1 MKKRALSFI
10 LVLVMI
16 LSVFP
21 TSSFALSK
29 TYKGVTVDY
38 GTATYKNQVIT
49 YIKDGTLTLNGALTA
64 QVILVGG
71 GGSGSIG
78 QKGATSGDIC
88 KGSGGTGGSV
98 LMKNVVLEA
107 GTYSITVGAG
117 GAAVTA
123 VTSGK
128 APGKSGSSSSIL
140 GPGINLI
147 AAGGIGGGTET
158 VATAGAG
165 TGANLDFSGTS
176 TVYGNGGAAATSK
189 TTGGRNGA
197 NETGNGGGGSGSSAS
212 GGKSGA
218 GGNGVVAIILTGHK
232 HIYEYNV
239 SGSNSAVLTA
249 NCSSSDSSL
258 SLTLLDGGQLNA
270 SELEAWTAAG
280 LDSPVFSFYSQSDLT
295 HPLSSAP
302 SAPGDYVVK
311 ATVGSGSNTATASKA
326 YTIIG
331 THAHKVGS
339 SVVDFT
345 GVAGLTNT
353 AGNYYLTQ
361 DIKLSKDLII
371 TKKVTLCLNGHVLDL
386 NGKQIIVNNGG
397 DLQICDCGTT
407 EHYFTEATL
416 HSENAKADIPY
427 WDLQSAKD
435 SNTKH
440 TVTGGVITGGAQVSS
455 SENVFGGAIYADGGS
470 CTLYSGTIAGNY
482 CYYSGTGSK
491 LPWGG
496 AVYLTNNATFTMYGG
511 KVVGNAVVSNGTGQS
526 SGGAVYIYGE
536 GETCG
541 KAFVYGGEICYNAAS
556 SYAGGIYAVRGPLT
570 VGGTAKIRYNKA
582 YYQGYLDN
590 GDTECN
596 VQTATYASAGYNGSL
611 EFGTGE
617 NAPAAGMSVGIRKND
632 EKNLVSTDADDYT
645 RYLSSDNN
653 GLYLLYDSNTRV
665 IKLGSKSESGI
676 HAINLF
682 TEGEGVVYSEPQAA
696 KKDTEISL
704 TLTPS
709 DGYELSSLTVTDA
722 NGGTVTVTDN
732 KFTMPDLDVDVKAV
746 FIAKPNHTHDFSY
759 SASENT
765 VTAVCADTDGQC
777 DLTDKKIVL
786 TLTATSGTYD
796 GTTSFPASTDDT
808 TVGFTSITG
817 STLEAVQY
825 QKKTAENTW
834 ADPTT
839 TPPVDAGTYKASVKV
854 TDNTDSVTA
863 EQEFIVK
870 KATQVITADD
880 PQAFTYGDT
889 GKSIVASALD
899 NATLTYA
906 VKSGDTV
913 EIDATTGE
921 LTILRAGDTTVT
933 VTAAETDN
941 YLSAT
946 KDITV
951 SIAKKQIDKPTADT
965 NSFTYTGS
973 LQTYA
978 PVGFDSTLMA
988 IEGHQQT
995 DVSATGYT
1003 ATVTLADPDNYEW
1016 STAGDCAFPWNIA
1029 KADYTGVKTATG
1041 EIKAMQGST
1050 VEITLPEL
1058 PEGAVCGTP
1067 TTAFT
1072 YVETP
1077 VVDNGKLKL
1086 TVGSTGIPAGTSAF
1100 TVDIPVTDAKNYK
1113 EYTVTATVTP
1123 TYHDHE
1129 FIYSASGNVVT
1140 ATCADTDGQCDL
1152 TDKKIVLTLTATSGT
1167 YDGTT
1172 SFPATTDDATVGFSS
1187 ITGSTLGTIQYQKK
1201 TAENTWA
1208 DPTTTP
1214 PVDAG
1219 TYKASVKVTDN
1230 GASVTAEQEFTVKQ
1244 ITTVI
1249 TAAPSA
1255 GTITYG
1261 QNLGNSLLTGGEA
1274 NTAGTFVWTDET
1286 ILPKVADSKLTEYE
1300 VTFVPDDEINY
1311 DPCTCKVTLP
1321 VLPKEIVVASGITAI
1336 DREYIANDVTVT
1348 LDMSSAVL
1356 EGIIDGDEL
1365 SATATGT
1372 MADDTVGE
1380 NKTVTIADLALAG
1393 TDKANYILAA
1403 SGHQTVTTVN
1413 ITELAS
1419 SVKTAPEAKSLTY
1432 TGIEQELVTPGEAEN
1447 GTVSYTVSK
1456 DSTTAPTDPAV
1467 WSTTVPTATEEGTYY
1482 VWYKSVGDTGYADTV
1497 PVCVTVVIAK
1507 LNVPVTEIQLSA
1519 ESLTMMPEDQAK
1531 LEAKVLPVNATD
1543 PTLTWSTDDDEII
1556 TVQPDGSIS
1565 ALKPGNATVT
1575 VMATNGVYATCT
1587 VTVKPFEYMIIR
1599 GAGQIIPQDA
1609 PSALFAS
1616 NADYSKFVSVEVD
1629 GKTVDESFYDSYSG
1643 STVVVLKPAFIKN
1656 LKVGKHTFVII
1667 SRDGSASTTFT
1678 VKAPMPPTGDSTPL
1692 TVLSLMLLGSLGTVI
1707 FLLKKQR
1714 KHN

>member
-1 MKKRALSFI
+1 MLEYRIQTPTTPHELHRVYHIAHDDPMCLQIDYCSFQLRQLNI
-10 LVLVMI
+10 AN
-16 LSVFP
+16 
-21 TSSFALSK
+21 TSTPSNHISFA
-29 TYKGVTVDY
+29 
-38 GTATYKNQVIT
+38 NQT
-49 YIKDGTLTLNGALTA
+49 
-64 QVILVGG
+64 
-71 GGSGSIG
+71 
-78 QKGATSGDIC
+78 
-88 KGSGGTGGSV
+88 
-98 LMKNVVLEA
+98 
-107 GTYSITVGAG
+107 
-117 GAAVTA
+117 
-123 VTSGK
+123 
-128 APGKSGSSSSIL
+128 
-140 GPGINLI
+140 
-147 AAGGIGGGTET
+147 
-158 VATAGAG
+158 
-165 TGANLDFSGTS
+165 
-176 TVYGNGGAAATSK
+176 
-189 TTGGRNGA
+189 
-197 NETGNGGGGSGSSAS
+197 
-212 GGKSGA
+212 
-218 GGNGVVAIILTGHK
+218 
-232 HIYEYNV
+232 
-239 SGSNSAVLTA
+239 
-249 NCSSSDSSL
+249 
-258 SLTLLDGGQLNA
+258 
-270 SELEAWTAAG
+270 
-280 LDSPVFSFYSQSDLT
+280 
-295 HPLSSAP
+295 
-302 SAPGDYVVK
+302 
-311 ATVGSGSNTATASKA
+311 
-326 YTIIG
+326 
-331 THAHKVGS
+331 
-339 SVVDFT
+339 
-345 GVAGLTNT
+345 
-353 AGNYYLTQ
+353 
-361 DIKLSKDLII
+361 
-371 TKKVTLCLNGHVLDL
+371 
-386 NGKQIIVNNGG
+386 
-397 DLQICDCGTT
+397 
-407 EHYFTEATL
+407 
-416 HSENAKADIPY
+416 
-427 WDLQSAKD
+427 
-435 SNTKH
+435 
-440 TVTGGVITGGAQVSS
+440 
-455 SENVFGGAIYADGGS
+455 
-470 CTLYSGTIAGNY
+470 
-482 CYYSGTGSK
+482 
-491 LPWGG
+491 
-496 AVYLTNNATFTMYGG
+496 
-511 KVVGNAVVSNGTGQS
+511 
-526 SGGAVYIYGE
+526 
-536 GETCG
+536 
-541 KAFVYGGEICYNAAS
+541 
-556 SYAGGIYAVRGPLT
+556 
-570 VGGTAKIRYNKA
+570 
-582 YYQGYLDN
+582 
-590 GDTECN
+590 
-596 VQTATYASAGYNGSL
+596 
-611 EFGTGE
+611 
-617 NAPAAGMSVGIRKND
+617 PA
-632 EKNLVSTDADDYT
+632 
-645 RYLSSDNN
+645 
-653 GLYLLYDSNTRV
+653 
-665 IKLGSKSESGI
+665 
-676 HAINLF
+676 
-682 TEGEGVVYSEPQAA
+682 
-696 KKDTEISL
+696 
-704 TLTPS
+704 
-709 DGYELSSLTVTDA
+709 
-722 NGGTVTVTDN
+722 
-732 KFTMPDLDVDVKAV
+732 
-746 FIAKPNHTHDFSY
+746 
-759 SASENT
+759 
-765 VTAVCADTDGQC
+765 C
-777 DLTDKKIVL
+777 
-786 TLTATSGTYD
+786 
-796 GTTSFPASTDDT
+796 
-808 TVGFTSITG
+808 
-817 STLEAVQY
+817 
-825 QKKTAENTW
+825 
-834 ADPTT
+834 
-839 TPPVDAGTYKASVKV
+839 KASVKV